1 MGIDTRHCWS
11 VYDAL
16 RKRGYSEIESE
27 DLMLAVCLEAIR
39 EQPKEFALTRVG
51 HFILCWI
58 KPPNG
63 EWFRY
68 DQPMVEG
75 TTIVAGRYDGQKTWY
90 CPSLA
95 DLHNTLMRH
104 LWKPRRRVYLLG
116 AMAVLGSWL
125 AMLLNPRLR
134 TMGVAFGLV
143 MGYLSAVLTVFGQ
156 PEYRYRIVLEP
167 VMIVVFVAG
176 AGSVIEMVRAR
187 RDRAILKS
195 PEVK

>member
-1 MGIDTRHCWS
+1 
-11 VYDAL
+11 
-16 RKRGYSEIESE
+16 
-27 DLMLAVCLEAIR
+27 
-39 EQPKEFALTRVG
+39 
-51 HFILCWI
+51 
-58 KPPNG
+58 
-63 EWFRY
+63 
-68 DQPMVEG
+68 
-75 TTIVAGRYDGQKTWY
+75 
-90 CPSLA
+90 
-95 DLHNTLMRH
+95 
-104 LWKPRRRVYLLG
+104 
-116 AMAVLGSWL
+116 
-125 AMLLNPRLR
+125 MLLNPRLR